1 MTSES
6 GRQQERANPRFGRD
20 RANRRRLVFGLS
32 LAEDVLYAAVALVLV
47 IALVL
52 IRRSPSGSDD
62 GDMLD

>member
-32 LAEDVLYAAVALVLV
+32 LAEDVLYAAVALVL
-47 IALVL
+47 
-52 IRRSPSGSDD
+52 IRRSPSGNDD